1 MLATRERKDAAL
13 REMAAALR
21 ERSEEIVKANTAD
34 LEAGRAAGLP
44 ENMLDRLTLN
54 EQRIGGVADGLLTV
68 AGLADPVGEVL
79 RGGTAAQRPGHA
91 PGARPAR
98 AWSAWSTRRGR
109 T

>member
-1 MLATRERKDAAL
+1 MTAELREEVHAAARRARVASEELVLATRERKDAAL

-21 ERSEEIVKANTAD
+21 ERSGEIVKANTAD

-68 AGLADPVGEVL
+68 AGLA
-79 RGGTAAQRPGHA
+79 
-91 PGARPAR
+91 
-98 AWSAWSTRRGR
+98 
-109 T
+109 